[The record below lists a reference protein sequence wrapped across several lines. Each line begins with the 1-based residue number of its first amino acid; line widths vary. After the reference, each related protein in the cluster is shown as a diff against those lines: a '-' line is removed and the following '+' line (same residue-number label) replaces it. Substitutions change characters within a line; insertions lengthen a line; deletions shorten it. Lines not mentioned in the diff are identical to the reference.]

1 MKQTITIGDS
11 SRAIEAIKLLDGTGR
26 AGNAN
31 GVKLSMKAK
40 LLLGIDLKRLQAPVD
55 EYVKPLFDL
64 RAKVV
69 NGEGR
74 VSDPKHVAELV
85 SLEAEIAR
93 TRIEIDL
100 EQIGLK
106 EIEDAGCAPGT
117 IEALGHLGG
126 IIIINDS

>member
-1 MKQTITIGDS
+1 MKQTITIGEAH
-11 SRAIEAIKLLDGTGR
+11 RAIEAIKLLDGTGR

-40 LLLGIDLKRLQAPVD
+40 LWLGINLKRLQAPVD

-64 RAKVV
+64 RAKYV
-69 NGEGR
+69 NGEGK
-74 VSDPKHVAELV
+74 VPDPKQVAELV
-85 SLEAEIAR
+85 SLDAEITR

-100 EQIGLK
+100 GQIELK

-117 IEALGHLGG
+117 MEALGHLGG
-126 IIIINDS
+126 IIINDT